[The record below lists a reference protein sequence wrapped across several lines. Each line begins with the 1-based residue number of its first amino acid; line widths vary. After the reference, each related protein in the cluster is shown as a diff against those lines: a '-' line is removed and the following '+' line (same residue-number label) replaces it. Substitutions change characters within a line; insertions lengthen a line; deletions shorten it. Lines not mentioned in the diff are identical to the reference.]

1 MDIRAGGIAFAWA
14 CCAVA
19 AHADDTLQNRGNDP
33 FFQISS
39 GVANCPEPAG
49 PRITEAEWKR
59 DSHHRIEHGNHC
71 WIEGR
76 CRLPNAFAYDDEIA
90 ETAKRRLQWMSA
102 NVPGWRQHTTLWVTV
117 WQRWMLVQGCV
128 APGYSLAPFM
138 AALREV
144 PDVER
149 FINETTAHPE
159 RGVPYALF
167 RNGTSASGSA
177 KAPGPPPAKPSA
189 GSATQTT
196 PAPAPPRPARSA
208 PGESGG

>member
-1 MDIRAGGIAFAWA
+1 MTISLRCLAL
-14 CCAVA
+14 VA
-19 AHADDTLQNRGNDP
+19 LLLAMPSSHAEDDLQNRGHDP

-49 PRITEAEWKR
+49 PRISEAEWKR

-71 WIEGR
+71 WVEGR
-76 CRLPNAFAYDDEIA
+76 CRLPNAFSYDDEIA
-90 ETAKRRLQWMSA
+90 ETAKRRLQWMA
-102 NVPGWRQHTTLWVTV
+102 IHVPGWQQNTTLWVTV

-128 APGYSLAPFM
+128 APGYAFGPFM
-138 AALREV
+138 TALRDV

-167 RNGTSASGSA
+167 RKGAV
-177 KAPGPPPAKPSA
+177 AKP
-189 GSATQTT
+189 
-196 PAPAPPRPARSA
+196 
-208 PGESGG
+208 

>member
-1 MDIRAGGIAFAWA
+1 MMIDIR
-14 CCAVA
+14 CLA
-19 AHADDTLQNRGNDP
+19 AALLLFSTPAIHAEDDLQNRGHDP

-49 PRITEAEWKR
+49 PRISEAEWKR

-71 WIEGR
+71 WVEGR
-76 CRLPNAFAYDDEIA
+76 CRLPNAFSYDDEIA
-90 ETAKRRLQWMSA
+90 ETAQRRLQWMA
-102 NVPGWRQHTTLWVTV
+102 IHVPGWKQSTTLWVTV

-128 APGYSLAPFM
+128 APGYAFEPFM
-138 AALREV
+138 TALHDV

-167 RNGTSASGSA
+167 RKGAV
-177 KAPGPPPAKPSA
+177 AKP
-189 GSATQTT
+189 
-196 PAPAPPRPARSA
+196 
-208 PGESGG
+208 